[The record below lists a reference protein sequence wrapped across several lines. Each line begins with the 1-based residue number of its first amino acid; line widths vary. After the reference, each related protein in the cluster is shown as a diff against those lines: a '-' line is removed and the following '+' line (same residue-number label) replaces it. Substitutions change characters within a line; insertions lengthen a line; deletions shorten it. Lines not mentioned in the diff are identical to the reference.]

1 MSGNFTN
8 PLKWFT
14 RIAVTVGLAVVVLV
28 LPGITDSKATST
40 AGSLSI
46 QLPHAGSLHSSCLV
60 LFRGVPVG
68 KVVSVTLL
76 EVGGSHLAQAQA
88 AVPAMPVLQ
97 CQVDPKIIPYIT
109 VDSSISLR
117 GGSRTSIDIVPGSGL
132 PLIDGTT
139 LVIQGDPLD
148 QPDQEYIRA
157 VSSLRHA
164 AESMA
169 TMTDILSGQGGLQ
182 DTLRTLGDAGHSVRD
197 TAEEMRILIRDGRSP
212 ILSSLQQAEEILL
225 ELRAHVRTIP
235 EAAES
240 IVRLGRKGETVL
252 RNIDQ
257 ALHENRAPLRASVE
271 NIQSTTEDFHGLASD
286 LRRRPWR
293 ILKSPGDRES
303 AFIALHESANRYA
316 EGALEVRRA
325 TEQVRDL
332 LDRRG
337 EDREVLQFLSDAM
350 QTLGDRLDQQ
360 EQLEESLLRHTRELA
375 VPR

>member
-1 MSGNFTN
+1 MSGLISH

-14 RIAVTVGLAVVVLV
+14 RIAVTVGLAVVVLI
-28 LPGITDSKATST
+28 LPGITNSKATST

-46 QLPHAGSLHSSCLV
+46 QLPHAGSLRPTCQV
-60 LFRGVPVG
+60 LFRGVPIG
-68 KVVSVTLL
+68 QVVSITLL
-76 EVGGSHLAQAQA
+76 EVGGHHLAQAQ
-88 AVPAMPVLQ
+88 VPAPALPVLL
-97 CQVDPKIIPYIT
+97 CQVDPTIIPYIT

-117 GGSRTSIDIVPGSGL
+117 GGSRASIDIVPGSGL
-132 PLIDGTT
+132 PLIDGAT
-139 LVIQGDPLD
+139 LIIQGDPLD

-182 DTLRTLGDAGHSVRD
+182 ETLRTLGDAGHSVRD

-257 ALHENRAPLRASVE
+257 VLHENRAPFRASIE

-293 ILKSPGDRES
+293 ILKSPGDQES

-332 LDRRG
+332 LNRRG
-337 EDREVLQFLSDAM
+337 EDREVLQFLTDAM
-350 QTLGDRLDQQ
+350 HTLGDRLDQQ

>member
-1 MSGNFTN
+1 MITK

-28 LPGITDSKATST
+28 LPGITNSKATPT
-40 AGSLSI
+40 DGSLSI
-46 QLPHAGSLHSSCLV
+46 QLPHAGSLRPSCQV

-68 KVVSVTLL
+68 KVVSVTLR
-76 EVGGSHLAQAQA
+76 EVGGGHMAQAQISVS
-88 AVPAMPVLQ
+88 VPAMPVLQ
-97 CQVDPKIIPYIT
+97 CQLDPKILPYIT

-117 GGSRTSIDIVPGSGL
+117 GGSRASIDIVPGTGL
-132 PLIDGTT
+132 PLMEGAT
-139 LVIQGDPLD
+139 LIIQGDPLD
-148 QPDQEYIRA
+148 PPDQEYIRA

-169 TMTDILSGQGGLQ
+169 TMTDILSAQGGLQ
-182 DTLRTLGDAGHSVRD
+182 ETLRTLGDAGHSVRD

-225 ELRAHVRTIP
+225 ELRAHVRSIP

-257 ALHENRAPLRASVE
+257 VLHENRAPIRASLE

-350 QTLGDRLDQQ
+350 QTLGDRLDHQ